1 MRLIIDI
8 QDGISPHVAL
18 QCVERVIN
26 GGRIS
31 GNGKSYCYASS
42 FITSEGDVWV
52 YCHDNKKSDKFF
64 VEKKWMKSS
73 DKEIYELC
81 DESK

>member
-8 QDGISPHVAL
+8 QDDVSPHVAL

-64 VEKKWMKSS
+64 VEKRWMKSS
-73 DKEIYELC
+73 DQEIYELC
-81 DESK
+81 DKSK

>member
-8 QDGISPHVAL
+8 QDGVSPKVAL

-42 FITSEGDVWV
+42 FTTSEGDVWV
-52 YCHDNKKSDKFF
+52 HCHDNKKSDKFF
-64 VEKKWMKSS
+64 VEKRWMKSS
-73 DKEIYELC
+73 DKEINELC
-81 DESK
+81 DI